1 MNRNLFHA
9 RQRPYDMLKIYL
21 QNQFSLVYKGLLEMP
36 ASRKAQIN
44 KDNTPGFCGIFS
56 PVEETDL

>member
-1 MNRNLFHA
+1 MPVRGHMTF
-9 RQRPYDMLKIYL
+9 KIYL

-36 ASRKAQIN
+36 DSKNTQIN
-44 KDNTPGFCGIFS
+44 KDNTPGFSGIFS